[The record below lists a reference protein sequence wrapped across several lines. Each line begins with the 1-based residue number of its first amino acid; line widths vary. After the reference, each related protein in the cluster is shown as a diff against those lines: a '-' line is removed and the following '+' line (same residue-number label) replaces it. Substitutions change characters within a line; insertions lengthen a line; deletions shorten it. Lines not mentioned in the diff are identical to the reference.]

1 MGSFLNRLSAVGRSD
16 GHQNVTFISR
26 KLTQCGKTGKCQTR
40 TVFST
45 SRPGWALGSWLG
57 TRQGFLHFGMLR
69 VVEAM
74 KRELGLPNE
83 IDGAVPMIINADN
96 VVMAHGYRA

>member
-1 MGSFLNRLSAVGRSD
+1 MPNADSFFSPRAVQG
-16 GHQNVTFISR
+16 GQ
-26 KLTQCGKTGKCQTR
+26 
-40 TVFST
+40 
-45 SRPGWALGSWLG
+45 LG

-96 VVMAHGYRA
+96 AVMAHGYRA